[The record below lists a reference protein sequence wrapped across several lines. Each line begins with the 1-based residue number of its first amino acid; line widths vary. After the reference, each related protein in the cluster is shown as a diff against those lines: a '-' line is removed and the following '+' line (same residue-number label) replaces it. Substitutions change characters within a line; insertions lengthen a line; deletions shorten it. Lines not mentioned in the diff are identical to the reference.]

1 MISSNTF
8 IEDSLKPSLL
18 LSKASSIP
26 RNQSIQVKDAFLDTM
41 LDRRWTTD
49 SMYAV
54 EVSQS

>member
-1 MISSNTF
+1 MISSNIF

-26 RNQSIQVKDAFLDTM
+26 RNQSVQVKDAFLDTM
-41 LDRRWTTD
+41 LDRSWTTD

-54 EVSQS
+54 EASQS